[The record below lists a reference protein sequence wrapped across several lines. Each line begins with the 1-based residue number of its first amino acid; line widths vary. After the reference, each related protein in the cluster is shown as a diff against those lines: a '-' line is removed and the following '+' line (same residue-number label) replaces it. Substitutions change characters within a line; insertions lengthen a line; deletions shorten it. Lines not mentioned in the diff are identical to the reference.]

1 MSSKPLKDLV
11 VLDMTRVLA
20 GPYTG
25 MILAD
30 MGADVLK
37 IEAPGKGDDARAF
50 GPFVNGE
57 STYYM
62 SLNRDKRSMTLNL
75 KAPEG
80 KEF

>member
-50 GPFVNGE
+50 GPFCQW
-57 STYYM
+57 
-62 SLNRDKRSMTLNL
+62 
-75 KAPEG
+75 
-80 KEF
+80 